1 MEHPTASLYLVAT
14 PIGNREDITLR
25 ALRVLREVD
34 WVAAED
40 TRHSGQLL
48 KHFQISARLISYHE
62 HNAAQRIPQLLKYLS
77 AGQSVAL
84 ISDAGTP
91 AISDPGEEL
100 VRACI
105 QAGIPVIPVPGP
117 VAAVAALT
125 ASGLPTGRFVFEG
138 FLPLKPSQRQ
148 ARLQQ
153 LAQEERTV
161 VLYEAP
167 HRLRQTLQDLL
178 DHCGPERQIVLARE
192 LTKLYESFWRGSL
205 AAALEHC
212 AAQPPRGEFTLL
224 LEGYV
229 GAVRGPV
236 ATALQSNNPARGG
249 TESLNGRGDSES
261 EAEIRQE
268 MARLLAEGLSR
279 SAASRRLAQRLQG
292 SPIWTRRRLYN
303 LSLQLEPLPSSVIA
317 AQRSSGKE
325 SFPACVSFQD
335 DGETES

>member
-1 MEHPTASLYLVAT
+1 MERPTAGLYLVAT

-62 HNAAQRIPQLLKYLS
+62 HNAAQRIPQILKYLA

-105 QAGIPVIPVPGP
+105 QDGIPVIPVPGP
-117 VAAVAALT
+117 VAAVAALA
-125 ASGLPTGRFVFEG
+125 ASGLATGRFVFEG
-138 FLPLKPSQRQ
+138 FLPLKASQRQ

-153 LAQEERTV
+153 LAQEERT
-161 VLYEAP
+161 LIFYEAP
-167 HRLRQTLQDLL
+167 HRLQQTLQDLL

-192 LTKLYESFWRGSL
+192 LTKLHESFWRGSL

-212 AAQPPRGEFTLL
+212 AAQPPRGEFTLV
-224 LEGYV
+224 LEG
-229 GAVRGPV
+229 RP
-236 ATALQSNNPARGG
+236 P
-249 TESLNGRGDSES
+249 SEKEEISPS
-261 EAEIRQE
+261 EAEVRQE
-268 MARLLAEGLSR
+268 LARLLAEGLSR
-279 SAASRRLAQRLQG
+279 SAASRQLAQRFQG
-292 SPIWTRRRLYN
+292 SLLWTRRRLYD
-303 LSLQLEPLPSSVIA
+303 LSLQLEPLLGSDPSSAVEL
-317 AQRSSGKE
+317 SS
-325 SFPACVSFQD
+325 ATD
-335 DGETES
+335 DETES

>member
-229 GAVRGPV
+229 
-236 ATALQSNNPARGG
+236 
-249 TESLNGRGDSES
+249 
-261 EAEIRQE
+261 
-268 MARLLAEGLSR
+268 
-279 SAASRRLAQRLQG
+279 
-292 SPIWTRRRLYN
+292 
-303 LSLQLEPLPSSVIA
+303 
-317 AQRSSGKE
+317 
-325 SFPACVSFQD
+325 
-335 DGETES
+335 

>member
-1 MEHPTASLYLVAT
+1 MERPTVGLYLVAT

-62 HNAAQRIPQLLKYLS
+62 HNTAQRIPQILKYLA

-117 VAAVAALT
+117 VAAVAALA
-125 ASGLPTGRFVFEG
+125 ASGLATGRFVFEG
-138 FLPLKPSQRQ
+138 FLPLKASQRQ

-153 LAQEERTV
+153 LAQEERTI

-167 HRLRQTLQDLL
+167 HRLQQTLQDLL
-178 DHCGPERQIVLARE
+178 AHCGPERQIVLARE
-192 LTKLYESFWRGSL
+192 LTKLHESFWRGSL

-212 AAQPPRGEFTLL
+212 TAQPPRGEFTLV
-224 LEGYV
+224 LEGRS
-229 GAVRGPV
+229 ASQKDEETSP
-236 ATALQSNNPARGG
+236 
-249 TESLNGRGDSES
+249 S
-261 EAEIRQE
+261 EAEVRQE
-268 MARLLAEGLSR
+268 LARLLAEGLPR
-279 SAASRRLAQRLQG
+279 SAASRQLAQRFQG
-292 SPIWTRRRLYN
+292 S
-303 LSLQLEPLPSSVIA
+303 
-317 AQRSSGKE
+317 
-325 SFPACVSFQD
+325 
-335 DGETES
+335 

>member
-1 MEHPTASLYLVAT
+1 MERPTAGLYLVAT

-62 HNAAQRIPQLLKYLS
+62 HNTAQRIPQILKYLA

-105 QAGIPVIPVPGP
+105 QDGIPVIPVPGP
-117 VAAVAALT
+117 VAAVAALA
-125 ASGLPTGRFVFEG
+125 ASGLATGRFVFEG
-138 FLPLKPSQRQ
+138 FLPLKASQRQ

-153 LAQEERTV
+153 LAQEERT
-161 VLYEAP
+161 LIFYEAP
-167 HRLRQTLQDLL
+167 HRLQQTLQDLL

-192 LTKLYESFWRGSL
+192 LTKLHESFWRGSL

-212 AAQPPRGEFTLL
+212 AAQPPRGEFTLV
-224 LEGYV
+224 LEG
-229 GAVRGPV
+229 RP
-236 ATALQSNNPARGG
+236 P
-249 TESLNGRGDSES
+249 SEKEEISPS
-261 EAEIRQE
+261 EAEVRQE
-268 MARLLAEGLSR
+268 LARLLAEGLSR
-279 SAASRRLAQRLQG
+279 SAASRQLAQRFQG
-292 SPIWTRRRLYN
+292 SLLWTRRRLYD
-303 LSLQLEPLPSSVIA
+303 LSLQLEPLLGSDPSPAVEL
-317 AQRSSGKE
+317 SS
-325 SFPACVSFQD
+325 ATD
-335 DGETES
+335 DETES

>member
-1 MEHPTASLYLVAT
+1 MEHPSAALYLVAT

-25 ALRVLREVD
+25 ALRVLQEVD

-48 KHFQISARLISYHE
+48 SHFQISARLISYHE
-62 HNAAQRIPQLLKYLS
+62 HNASRRIPQILKYLA

-91 AISDPGEEL
+91 AISDPGQEL

-125 ASGLPTGRFVFEG
+125 ASGLPTERFVFEG
-138 FLPLKPSQRQ
+138 FLPLKPRQRQ

-153 LAQEERTV
+153 LAQEERTI

-167 HRLRQTLQDLL
+167 HRLQQTLQDLL
-178 DHCGPERQIVLARE
+178 VHCGPQRQIVLARE
-192 LTKLYESFWRGSL
+192 LTKWHESFWRGSL

-212 AAQPPRGEFTLL
+212 LAQPPRGEFTLV
-224 LEGYV
+224 LEG
-229 GAVRGPV
+229 RP
-236 ATALQSNNPARGG
+236 
-249 TESLNGRGDSES
+249 SLEKGEEISPS
-261 EAEIRQE
+261 EAEVRQE
-268 MARLLAEGLSR
+268 LACLLAKGLPR
-279 SAASRRLAQRLQG
+279 SAASRQLAQRLQG
-292 SPIWTRRRLYN
+292 SSFWTRRRLYE
-303 LSLQLEPLPSSVIA
+303 LSLQLEDPSLSVELPSTSN
-317 AQRSSGKE
+317 E
-325 SFPACVSFQD
+325 
-335 DGETES
+335 ETAS

>member
-249 TESLNGRGDSES
+249 AESLNGLGDGAS

-292 SPIWTRRRLYN
+292 SPIWTRRRLYD
-303 LSLQLEPLPSSVIA
+303 LSLQLEPLS
-317 AQRSSGKE
+317 SSGGTE
-325 SFPACVSFQD
+325 SFSEYVSAPHCFQD

>member
-1 MEHPTASLYLVAT
+1 MERPTASLYLVAT

-62 HNAAQRIPQLLKYLS
+62 HNAAQRIPQILKYLA

-117 VAAVAALT
+117 VAAVAALA
-125 ASGLPTGRFVFEG
+125 ASGLATGRFVFEG
-138 FLPLKPSQRQ
+138 FLPLKASQRQ

-167 HRLRQTLQDLL
+167 HRLQQTLQDLL
-178 DHCGPERQIVLARE
+178 AHCGPRRQIVLARE
-192 LTKLYESFWRGSL
+192 LTKLHESFWRGSL

-212 AAQPPRGEFTLL
+212 AAQPPRGEFTLV
-224 LEGYV
+224 LEG
-229 GAVRGPV
+229 R
-236 ATALQSNNPARGG
+236 PA
-249 TESLNGRGDSES
+249 S
-261 EAEIRQE
+261 
-268 MARLLAEGLSR
+268 
-279 SAASRRLAQRLQG
+279 
-292 SPIWTRRRLYN
+292 
-303 LSLQLEPLPSSVIA
+303 
-317 AQRSSGKE
+317 
-325 SFPACVSFQD
+325 
-335 DGETES
+335 

>member
-1 MEHPTASLYLVAT
+1 MERPTVGLYLVAT

-62 HNAAQRIPQLLKYLS
+62 HNTAQRIPQILKYLA

-117 VAAVAALT
+117 VAAVAALA
-125 ASGLPTGRFVFEG
+125 ASGLATGRFVFEG
-138 FLPLKPSQRQ
+138 FLPLKASQRQ

-153 LAQEERTV
+153 LAQEERTI

-167 HRLRQTLQDLL
+167 HRLQQTLQDLL
-178 DHCGPERQIVLARE
+178 AHCGPERQIVLARE
-192 LTKLYESFWRGSL
+192 LTKLHESFWRGSL

-212 AAQPPRGEFTLL
+212 TAQPPRGEFTLV
-224 LEGYV
+224 LEGRS
-229 GAVRGPV
+229 ASQKDEETSP
-236 ATALQSNNPARGG
+236 
-249 TESLNGRGDSES
+249 S
-261 EAEIRQE
+261 EAEVRQE
-268 MARLLAEGLSR
+268 LARLLAEGLPR
-279 SAASRRLAQRLQG
+279 SAASRQLAQRFQG
-292 SPIWTRRRLYN
+292 SPLWTRRRLYD
-303 LSLQLEPLPSSVIA
+303 LSLQLEPPPGSDCSSAVEL
-317 AQRSSGKE
+317 SS
-325 SFPACVSFQD
+325 ATD
-335 DGETES
+335 DETDS

>member
-229 GAVRGPV
+229 GAVP
-236 ATALQSNNPARGG
+236 SPNPARGG

-279 SAASRRLAQRLQG
+279 SAASRQLAQRLQG

-317 AQRSSGKE
+317 AQRSGGKE

>member
-1 MEHPTASLYLVAT
+1 MERPTVGLYLVAT

-62 HNAAQRIPQLLKYLS
+62 HNTAQRIPQILKYLA

-117 VAAVAALT
+117 VAAVAALA
-125 ASGLPTGRFVFEG
+125 ASGLATGRFVFEG
-138 FLPLKPSQRQ
+138 FLPLKASQRQ

-153 LAQEERTV
+153 LAQEERTI

-167 HRLRQTLQDLL
+167 HRLQQTLQDLL
-178 DHCGPERQIVLARE
+178 AHCGPERQIVLARE
-192 LTKLYESFWRGSL
+192 LTKLHEFFWRGSL

-212 AAQPPRGEFTLL
+212 TAQPPRGEFTLV
-224 LEGYV
+224 LEGRPSPEKD
-229 GAVRGPV
+229 AETSP
-236 ATALQSNNPARGG
+236 
-249 TESLNGRGDSES
+249 S
-261 EAEIRQE
+261 EAEVRQE
-268 MARLLAEGLSR
+268 LARLLAEGLPR
-279 SAASRRLAQRLQG
+279 SAASRQLAQRFQG
-292 SPIWTRRRLYN
+292 SHLWTRRRLYD
-303 LSLQLEPLPSSVIA
+303 LSLQLEPPPGSDSSLTP
-317 AQRSSGKE
+317 
-325 SFPACVSFQD
+325 PATD
-335 DGETES
+335 DETDS

>member
-1 MEHPTASLYLVAT
+1 MERPTAGLYLVAT

-62 HNAAQRIPQLLKYLS
+62 HNTAQRIPQILKYLA

-117 VAAVAALT
+117 VAAVAALA
-125 ASGLPTGRFVFEG
+125 ASGLATGRFVFEG
-138 FLPLKPSQRQ
+138 FLPLKASQRQ

-153 LAQEERTV
+153 LAQEERTI

-167 HRLRQTLQDLL
+167 HRLQQTLQDLL
-178 DHCGPERQIVLARE
+178 AHCGPERQIVLARE
-192 LTKLYESFWRGSL
+192 LTKLHESFWRGSL

-212 AAQPPRGEFTLL
+212 AAQLPRGEFTLV
-224 LEGYV
+224 LEG
-229 GAVRGPV
+229 R
-236 ATALQSNNPARGG
+236 S
-249 TESLNGRGDSES
+249 SLEKDAETSPS
-261 EAEIRQE
+261 EAEVRQE
-268 MARLLAEGLSR
+268 LARLLAEGLPR
-279 SAASRRLAQRLQG
+279 SAASRQLARRFQG
-292 SPIWTRRRLYN
+292 SPLWTRRRLYD
-303 LSLQLEPLPSSVIA
+303 LCLQLEPPPGWDPSLA
-317 AQRSSGKE
+317 P
-325 SFPACVSFQD
+325 PATED
-335 DGETES
+335 ETES